1 MLELRLRLQRGGQ
14 ELFDR
19 DLDNLTQV
27 EGGATGLECTVASH
41 DLHAGYGVSV
51 DFPGVAGGGPLRVV
65 DPSQVIEV
73 RPAFRGEGRE
83 RRCPV
88 YDW

>member
-51 DFPGVAGGGPLRVV
+51 DHPGIAGRGPSRVV
-65 DPSQVIEV
+65 DPYQVIGG
-73 RPAFRGEGRE
+73 RPAFRGEGGE
-83 RRCPV
+83 RGCPV
-88 YDW
+88 DDW